1 MSGVRRH
8 VETMYGLLLEWLDC
22 EGVYSSL
29 LNMLNHASSFT
40 SARLA
45 GASENDRPC
54 DSGVASVDVFVD
66 YVFEGELWDDDMVW
80 GELSEIWE
88 VGGVDGAR
96 RLVKCY
102 EELVRFK
109 RALKN
114 GIKVRIVEGVAGDDR
129 GSRR

>member
-8 VETMYGLLLEWLDC
+8 VETMYGLLLEWLDG

-29 LNMLNHASSFT
+29 PSMLNHASSFI
-40 SARLA
+40 SAGLA
-45 GASENDRPC
+45 RAPESDRPC
-54 DSGVASVDVFVD
+54 DNGVVSVDVFVD
-66 YVFEGELWDDDMVW
+66 YVFKGELWDDSMIW

-88 VGGVDGAR
+88 VGGVGDAR

-109 RALKN
+109 RALEN
-114 GIKVRIVEGVAGDDR
+114 GIKVRIAEGVAGD
-129 GSRR
+129 G

>member
-8 VETMYGLLLEWLDC
+8 VETMYGLLLEWLDG
-22 EGVYSSL
+22 EGVYSSPF
-29 LNMLNHASSFT
+29 NMLNHASNFI
-40 SARLA
+40 SAKLA
-45 GASENDRPC
+45 RAPENGRPC
-54 DSGVASVDVFVD
+54 DSGAVNTDVFVD
-66 YVFEGELWDDDMVW
+66 YVFEGELWGDDMIW

-88 VGGVDGAR
+88 VGGVDDAR

-114 GIKVRIVEGVAGDDR
+114 GIEVRIVEGVAGGDR